1 MNSRPP
7 ADEPAAI
14 SDGATTER
22 MVAGDPIDTG
32 DRSQAE
38 LLLEIAASTEFFHTA
53 DETGFADIAVNAH
66 HECWPIRSKGF
77 QRWLAH
83 QFYALTKGA
92 PNTTALNQALAVCQ
106 ARAHFDGPE
115 REVHVRVAGD
125 DGRIYLDLVD
135 DAWRAIEIG
144 PDGWR
149 LIDNPPV
156 RFRRE
161 PGMRAL
167 PVPTKGGS
175 IASLRSF
182 LNVGSDVDFVLVV
195 SWILA
200 ALRDKGPYPVLVPL
214 GEQGSA
220 KSSLCEIVRALID
233 PNTAPLRALPR
244 DERDLFIAANKGHV
258 QAFDNVSALQPWL
271 SDALCRLATGGGF
284 GTRRLRTDQDEVL
297 FDGARPIILNGIEDV
312 VTRPDLA
319 DRAMFLTLEQIP
331 DERRRPEAE
340 LWAAFEAERPGIL
353 GALLDAVVEGLRRLP
368 ETRPPKLPRMADFAL
383 WATACETALWP
394 AGTFWSAYC
403 GNRDEAVEG
412 VIDADPIAAGVRA
425 VMTMRM
431 EWMGTASDLLGAL
444 AEVAG
449 ERVARS
455 KTWPDNPRALAGR
468 LRRAA
473 TFLRKIGIDVAFR
486 REGRAR
492 TRTIHITTAPALPGP
507 EQAGAPPS
515 ASSET
520 MPKVNGSKDF
530 AADTSRTVADAAGG
544 WADDTGPVPQRPS
557 APTR

>member
-1 MNSRPP
+1 MNGQPP
-7 ADEPAAI
+7 ADKPAAM

-22 MVAGDPIDTG
+22 MVTGEADPIDTG

-53 DETGFADIAVNAH
+53 DETGFADITVNGH
-66 HECWPIRSKGF
+66 RECWPIRSKGF
-77 QRWLAH
+77 QRWLAR

-92 PNTTALNQALAVCQ
+92 PNPTALNQALAVCH

-115 REVHVRVAGD
+115 REVHVRVAGA

-175 IASLRSF
+175 IDRLRSF

-195 SWILA
+195 CWILA
-200 ALRDKGPYPVLVPL
+200 ALCDKGPYPMLVLR
-214 GEQGSA
+214 GEQGTA
-220 KSSLCEIVRALID
+220 KSSLCEIVRELID
-233 PNTAPLRALPR
+233 PNTTPLRALPR
-244 DERDLFIAANKGHV
+244 DERDLFIAASKGHV

-319 DRAMFLTLEQIP
+319 DRAMFLTLEPIP
-331 DERRRPEAE
+331 EERRRPEAE
-340 LWAAFEAERPGIL
+340 LWAAFEAARPGIL

-368 ETRPPKLPRMADFAL
+368 ETRPPKLPRMADFTL

-394 AGTFWSAYC
+394 AGTLWSA
-403 GNRDEAVEG
+403 
-412 VIDADPIAAGVRA
+412 
-425 VMTMRM
+425 T
-431 EWMGTASDLLGAL
+431 
-444 AEVAG
+444 
-449 ERVARS
+449 RS
-455 KTWPDNPRALAGR
+455 
-468 LRRAA
+468 RR
-473 TFLRKIGIDVAFR
+473 
-486 REGRAR
+486 
-492 TRTIHITTAPALPGP
+492 
-507 EQAGAPPS
+507 
-515 ASSET
+515 
-520 MPKVNGSKDF
+520 
-530 AADTSRTVADAAGG
+530 
-544 WADDTGPVPQRPS
+544 WAMW
-557 APTR
+557 